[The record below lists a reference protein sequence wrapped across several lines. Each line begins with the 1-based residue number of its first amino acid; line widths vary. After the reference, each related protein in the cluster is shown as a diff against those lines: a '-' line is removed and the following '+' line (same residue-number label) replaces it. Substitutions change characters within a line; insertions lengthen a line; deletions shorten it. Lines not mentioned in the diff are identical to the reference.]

1 MLQAY
6 CLFVSAHSPLN
17 LVDGVSWGR
26 CQVWML
32 PQVLAC
38 YRFLLLGRK
47 VLLVLPL
54 QCSSAMLLDIR
65 ESTWERSTGNWALSV
80 PLPVQL
86 LAPHVSILHVCVA
99 GGV

>member
-1 MLQAY
+1 MDAA
-6 CLFVSAHSPLN
+6 SE
-17 LVDGVSWGR
+17 
-26 CQVWML
+26 
-32 PQVLAC
+32 VLAC
-38 YRFLLLGRK
+38 YRLWLLGSK
-47 VLLVLPL
+47 ALLVLPL